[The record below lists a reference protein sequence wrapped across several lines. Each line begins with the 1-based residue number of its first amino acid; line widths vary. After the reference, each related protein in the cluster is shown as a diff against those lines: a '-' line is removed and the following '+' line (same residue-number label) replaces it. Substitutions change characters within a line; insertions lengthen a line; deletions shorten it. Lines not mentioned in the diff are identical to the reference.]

1 MKTFKIEI
9 QELLARVVDVEAID
23 LDDAMSKLNDQYENE
38 EIVLDY
44 DDFVAVDF
52 IEINAQSQKYEI
64 NIIAKDVLEYIFR
77 TEHGWV
83 ENLENAESL
92 ISEKLARVK
101 SLMSL

>member
-23 LDDAMSKLNDQYENE
+23 LDDAISKLNDQYENE

-52 IEINAQSQKYEI
+52 IEINAQSQKDEI
-64 NIIAKDVLEYIFR
+64 NILAKDVLEYIFS

-83 ENLENAESL
+83 EKMENAESL